1 MNFNP
6 MIDIDDCEPSVIPYE
21 DDLIFAMQNLREHLR
36 FHTKM
41 LKKDQ
46 RKGGISAADAM
57 RVVAWVEHWQ
67 NEITAAANAIK
78 QAEEKAARI
87 KAKREQE

>member
-1 MNFNP
+1 MNFKP
-6 MIDIDDCEPSVIPYE
+6 MIDIDDCEPSGIPYE

-46 RKGGISAADAM
+46 RKAESLRPM
-57 RVVAWVEHWQ
+57 RCASLPG
-67 NEITAAANAIK
+67 
-78 QAEEKAARI
+78 
-87 KAKREQE
+87 